1 MFGTG
6 KTVLVTGGAGY
17 VGSHC
22 VIELLKEDFN
32 VICID
37 NFVNSHKGVEIPE
50 SISRVQVLTG
60 KHVTFFEADITNKD
74 SLRQVNIQIV
84 NKIHPSILCQ
94 VFSKSQSGGQRI
106 DCVIHF
112 AALKAVGE
120 SCALP
125 LKYYGNNVTGS
136 ANLMEVM
143 MEFGVTRIV
152 FSSSATVYGQPQYL
166 PVDEKHPTGNCTNP
180 YGKTKFFM
188 EEIIKDVS
196 AANPDWGC
204 TLLRYF
210 NPVGAHPS
218 GMIGEDPQ
226 GTPNNLMP
234 YVSQVAVGRRDK
246 LFVYGGDFDT
256 KDGTG
261 CRDYIHIMD
270 IARGHV
276 AALKQIVDPTFH
288 GVKIYNLGTGK
299 GVTVLEIVKT
309 FERVTGKQIPYEIV
323 DRRPGDVASCF
334 ASSTLA
340 EKELGFKSELTL
352 EDMCRDM
359 WTWQSKNPHGF
370 QS

>member
-1 MFGTG
+1 MGE
-6 KTVLVTGGAGY
+6 Y
-17 VGSHC
+17 
-22 VIELLKEDFN
+22 
-32 VICID
+32 
-37 NFVNSHKGVEIPE
+37 PE
-50 SISRVQVLTG
+50 SISRVQDLTG
-60 KHVTFFEADITNKD
+60 KTVTFYEADITNKD
-74 SLRQVNIQIV
+74 SLRQV
-84 NKIHPSILCQ
+84 
-94 VFSKSQSGGQRI
+94 FAKSQTGGQNI

-120 SCALP
+120 SCAVP

-136 ANLMEVM
+136 AN
-143 MEFGVTRIV
+143 
-152 FSSSATVYGQPQYL
+152 
-166 PVDEKHPTGNCTNP
+166 P
-180 YGKTKFFM
+180 YGKTKYFM

-226 GTPNNLMP
+226 GVPNNLMP
-234 YVSQVAVGRRDK
+234 YVSQVAVGRREK

-270 IARGHV
+270 IAKGHV
-276 AALKQIVDPTFH
+276 AALKQIIDPSFH
-288 GVKIYNLGTGK
+288 GVKIYNLGTGN

-323 DRRPGDVASCF
+323 DRRPGDVASCY

-340 EKELGFKSELTL
+340 ERELAS
-352 EDMCRDM
+352 R
-359 WTWQSKNPHGF
+359 QSCLWRICAETCG
-370 QS
+370 

>member
-1 MFGTG
+1 MPPYMIQTPPDMFGTG

-74 SLRQVNIQIV
+74 SLR
-84 NKIHPSILCQ
+84 Q

-188 EEIIKDVS
+188 EEIIKVS
-196 AANPDWGC
+196 RKITRFVLQSLNH
-204 TLLRYF
+204 L
-210 NPVGAHPS
+210 
-218 GMIGEDPQ
+218 
-226 GTPNNLMP
+226 
-234 YVSQVAVGRRDK
+234 GR
-246 LFVYGGDFDT
+246 V
-256 KDGTG
+256 
-261 CRDYIHIMD
+261 
-270 IARGHV
+270 
-276 AALKQIVDPTFH
+276 
-288 GVKIYNLGTGK
+288 
-299 GVTVLEIVKT
+299 
-309 FERVTGKQIPYEIV
+309 
-323 DRRPGDVASCF
+323 RR
-334 ASSTLA
+334 
-340 EKELGFKSELTL
+340 
-352 EDMCRDM
+352 
-359 WTWQSKNPHGF
+359 
-370 QS
+370 

>member
-1 MFGTG
+1 MPPYMIQASAEMSGTG
-6 KTVLVTGGAGY
+6 YTVLVTGGAGY

-22 VIELLKEDFN
+22 VLELLKEDFN
-32 VICID
+32 VRCID
-37 NFVNSHKGVEIPE
+37 NFVNCQKGTDKYPE
-50 SISRVQVLTG
+50 SISRVQALTG
-60 KHVTFFEADITNKD
+60 KDVKFYEADITCKD
-74 SLRQVNIQIV
+74 SLRQV
-84 NKIHPSILCQ
+84 
-94 VFSKSQSGGQRI
+94 FAKSHQGGQKI

-120 SCALP
+120 SCSLP

-143 MEFGVTRIV
+143 MEFNVKKIV
-152 FSSSATVYGQPQYL
+152 FSSSATVYGQPHYL

-188 EEIIKDVS
+188 EEIIKDVA

-234 YVSQVAVGRRDK
+234 YVTQVAVGRRDK

-270 IARGHV
+270 IAKGHV

-323 DRRPGDVASCF
+323 DRRPGDVASCY

-340 EKELGFKSELTL
+340 EKELGFKAELNL
-352 EDMCRDM
+352 EDMCRDG
-359 WTWQSKNPHGF
+359 WTWQSKHPHGF
-370 QS
+370 SS

>member
-1 MFGTG
+1 MVS
-6 KTVLVTGGAGY
+6 KL
-17 VGSHC
+17 
-22 VIELLKEDFN
+22 EE
-32 VICID
+32 
-37 NFVNSHKGVEIPE
+37 
-50 SISRVQVLTG
+50 LTG
-60 KHVTFFEADITNKD
+60 RNIPLHNANLTDKEEIREVFGRYSNSSSKIT
-74 SLRQVNIQIV
+74 
-84 NKIHPSILCQ
+84 
-94 VFSKSQSGGQRI
+94 
-106 DCVIHF
+106 CVIHF
-112 AALKAVGE
+112 AALKSVGE
-120 SCALP
+120 SCSLP
-125 LKYYGNNVTGS
+125 LKYYQNNVTGS
-136 ANLMEVM
+136 INLMEVM
-143 MEFGVTRIV
+143 MEFNVKKIV

-166 PVDEKHPTGNCTNP
+166 PVDEKHQTGNCTNP
-180 YGKTKFFM
+180 YGKTKYFM

-226 GTPNNLMP
+226 GVPNNLMP

-270 IARGHV
+270 IAKGHV
-276 AALKQIVDPTFH
+276 AALKQIIDPTFH

-309 FERVTGKQIPYEIV
+309 FERVTGKHIPYEIV
-323 DRRPGDVASCF
+323 DRRPGDVASCY

-340 EKELGFKSELTL
+340 ERELGFKAELNL
-352 EDMCRDM
+352 EDMCK
-359 WTWQSKNPHGF
+359 SF
-370 QS
+370 LSSF

>member
-1 MFGTG
+1 MPPYMIQTPPDMFGTG

-74 SLRQVNIQIV
+74 SLR
-84 NKIHPSILCQ
+84 Q

>member
-1 MFGTG
+1 MPPYMIPSSLSMAAGSG
-6 KTVLVTGGAGY
+6 RTVLVTGGAGY

-22 VIELLKEDFN
+22 VVELLKEDYN
-32 VICID
+32 VIVID
-37 NFVNSHKGVEIPE
+37 NFVNSIKGAVYPE
-50 SISRVQVLTG
+50 SILRVQALTG
-60 KHVTFFEADITNKD
+60 RAITFYEADITCKD
-74 SLRQVNIQIV
+74 TLRT
-84 NKIHPSILCQ
+84 
-94 VFSKSQSGGQRI
+94 VFAKSNALGQSI

-143 MEFGVTRIV
+143 MEFGVKKIV

-226 GTPNNLMP
+226 GVPNNLMP
-234 YVSQVAVGRRDK
+234 YVAQVAVGRRQK
-246 LFVYGGDFDT
+246 LSVYGGDFDT
-256 KDGTG
+256 EDGTG

-270 IARGHV
+270 IAKGHV
-276 AALKQIVDPTFH
+276 AALKQIIDPEFT
-288 GVKIYNLGTGK
+288 GVKIYNLGTGR
-299 GVTVLEIVKT
+299 GVTVLQIVKA
-309 FERVTGKQIPYEIV
+309 FEQVTGRKIPYEIV
-323 DRRPGDVASCF
+323 ARRAGDVGSCY
-334 ASSTLA
+334 ASSSLA
-340 EKELGFKSELTL
+340 ERELGFKAEMSL
-352 EDMCRDM
+352 EDMCRDA
-359 WTWQSKNPHGF
+359 WNWQSKHPNGF
-370 QS
+370 ASK

>member
-1 MFGTG
+1 M
-6 KTVLVTGGAGY
+6 
-17 VGSHC
+17 
-22 VIELLKEDFN
+22 
-32 VICID
+32 
-37 NFVNSHKGVEIPE
+37 
-50 SISRVQVLTG
+50 
-60 KHVTFFEADITNKD
+60 
-74 SLRQVNIQIV
+74 
-84 NKIHPSILCQ
+84 
-94 VFSKSQSGGQRI
+94 
-106 DCVIHF
+106 IHF

-120 SCALP
+120 SCVLP

-143 MEFGVTRIV
+143 MEFGVTKIV

-246 LFVYGGDFDT
+246 VTNTHYLLLD
-256 KDGTG
+256 
-261 CRDYIHIMD
+261 CDYFCLVVCV
-270 IARGHV
+270 RG
-276 AALKQIVDPTFH
+276 
-288 GVKIYNLGTGK
+288 
-299 GVTVLEIVKT
+299 
-309 FERVTGKQIPYEIV
+309 
-323 DRRPGDVASCF
+323 
-334 ASSTLA
+334 
-340 EKELGFKSELTL
+340 
-352 EDMCRDM
+352 
-359 WTWQSKNPHGF
+359 
-370 QS
+370 